1 MSETAVLVRLDDTD
15 LTLADPADDV
25 RGQTVVDTNGD
36 EVGEVDGLI
45 IDQEERRVRL
55 LQIGAGGFLGMGK
68 QKVLVPV
75 DAVTAVDDKV
85 HVDTDRENVAESPA
99 YDPEL
104 ALDRPTA
111 ASFYDYYGYSP
122 YWNAG
127 YMAPGFPYR
136 TR

>member
-25 RGQTVVDTNGD
+25 RGKSVVDTNGD

-55 LQIGAGGFLGMGK
+55 LQLS
-68 QKVLVPV
+68 
-75 DAVTAVDDKV
+75 AV
-85 HVDTDRENVAESPA
+85 
-99 YDPEL
+99 
-104 ALDRPTA
+104 LDRRTVTG
-111 ASFYDYYGYSP
+111 FYDFYGYSP
-122 YWNAG
+122 YWHAG
-127 YMAPGFPYR
+127 YTPPRFPYR

>member
-1 MSETAVLVRLDDTD
+1 MSETAVLVRLDDSE

-25 RGQTVVDTNGD
+25 RGQTVVDTHGD

-55 LQIGAGGFLGMGK
+55 LQISSGGFLGMGK

-75 DAVTAVDDKV
+75 DAVTAVDDTL
-85 HVDTDRENVAESPA
+85 HVDTDRGNVAGSPA

-104 ALDRPTA
+104 VLDRPTA
-111 ASFYDYYGYSP
+111 AGFYDYYGYAP
-122 YWNAG
+122 YWTAG
-127 YMAPGFPYR
+127 HMAPGFPYR